1 MADWALMSLQLR
13 GKARRFVQA
22 SLSRQ
27 DHDALLARRRGECK
41 RCGGCCKLAFRCPF
55 LRTDAEGQTSCRI
68 YGLRFAQCR
77 LFPLHA
83 ADLRELRGEC
93 GFRFQAEPAMA
104 ANPTSAE
111 PVPE

>member
-1 MADWALMSLQLR
+1 MTDWALTLLQLR
-13 GKARRFVQA
+13 GKGRRFVQA

-55 LRTDAEGQTSCRI
+55 LRTDGEGKASCRI

-83 ADLRELRGEC
+83 VDLREVPGQC
-93 GFRFQAEPAMA
+93 GYRFEAEPARL
-104 ANPTSAE
+104 ANATLTRPALG
-111 PVPE
+111 